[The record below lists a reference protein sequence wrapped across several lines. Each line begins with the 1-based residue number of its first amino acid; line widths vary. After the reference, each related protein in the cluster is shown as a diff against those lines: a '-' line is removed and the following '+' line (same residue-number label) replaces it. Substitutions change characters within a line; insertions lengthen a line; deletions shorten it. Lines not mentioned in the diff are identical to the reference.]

1 MLNSE
6 TINRL
11 IQIYS
16 DDSMIMD
23 TIKNTIM
30 EFEEYHY
37 AIYKMEHFMKFR
49 DKDMEPSE
57 YRDKVTEL
65 DNNRTRKHNSILTGM
80 KIINRLAEQNDLAP
94 VYEGV
99 VSEERPY
106 RREVANSVLD
116 YVEDVIKNR
125 R

>member
-80 KIINRLAEQNDLAP
+80 KIINRLAEQNNLSP
-94 VYEGV
+94 VYDGV